1 MAETKTPI
9 QEKDNEQGRELA
21 QKMGNLE
28 RETILKISEIA
39 RSYHVNPFEA
49 TNLFIKHVAD
59 ITKAIMNTA
68 IEHEAARRDA
78 EQSEV

>member
-9 QEKDNEQGRELA
+9 QGNDTEQAREFAL
-21 QKMGNLE
+21 KMGNLE
-28 RETILKISEIA
+28 RETILEISKIA
-39 RSYHVNPFEA
+39 RLYHVNPFEA